1 MKSKAYKEGFN
12 SNIDFEYDNPYSE
25 NSSEFDDYER
35 GRSQKLKRSPN
46 SRTTEFQHLEDDDA
60 FREEIDRSVKEIL
73 LDLRISYKDAK
84 GK

>member
-1 MKSKAYKEGFN
+1 MKSKAYEEGFN
-12 SNIDFEYDNPYSE
+12 SNIDLKYDNPYSE

-46 SRTTEFQHLEDDDA
+46 SRITEFRHLADDGA
-60 FREEIDRSVKEIL
+60 LEEEITRSVKEIL
-73 LDLRISYKDAK
+73 DLKKPYKDAK